1 LALFKE
7 IILTKIDFKHTI
19 KSRLLSLNRGK
30 ETPAVNRSS
39 NRKKRRKKT
48 PAFLK
53 TKNENR
59 IGMFVAFL
67 AIMTLTV
74 VVGVNSISLRQK
86 NAVYQAREDEL
97 KAQIADEDAR
107 ALELDELST
116 YVKTKKYAEE
126 VAKDKLGLV
135 YENEIIFQ
143 ESD

>member
-1 LALFKE
+1 
-7 IILTKIDFKHTI
+7 
-19 KSRLLSLNRGK
+19 
-30 ETPAVNRSS
+30 VNRSS